1 MDFLS
6 LLAIVLL
13 VALVALFVRTH
24 QVEKMPEQVEFLKGT
39 VPHPLPVGPMR
50 GTVVG
55 LKNLPLDWSGK
66 VFDAGGTGRNR
77 FTVHGMD
84 MEKYAFRIVP
94 ARGIRDARDVIC
106 IDYDIPSNSSWLRRV
121 LDEMVQIGPNAY
133 LGKAHVRILPGIPF
147 TLGFFRLHP

>member
-6 LLAIVLL
+6 LIAIVLL
-13 VALVALFVRTH
+13 GALVALFVRTH
-24 QVEKMPEQVEFLKGT
+24 QVEKMPEQAEFLKGT
-39 VPHPLPVGPMR
+39 VPHPLPVGPLH

-55 LKNLPLDWSGK
+55 LKKPPLDWSGK

-77 FTVHGMD
+77 FTVHGTD
-84 MEKYAFRIVP
+84 MEKYAFRLVP
-94 ARGIRDARDVIC
+94 SRGIRDARDVIR
-106 IDYDIPSNSSWLRRV
+106 IDYDIPGNSWWMRKV
-121 LDEMVQIGPNAY
+121 LDEIVQTGPNTY